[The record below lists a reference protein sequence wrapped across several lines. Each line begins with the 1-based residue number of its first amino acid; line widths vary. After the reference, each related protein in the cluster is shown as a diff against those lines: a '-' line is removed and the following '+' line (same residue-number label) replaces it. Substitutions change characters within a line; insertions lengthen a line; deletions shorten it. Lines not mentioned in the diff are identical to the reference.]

1 MRTPPALG
9 HSDSTDPNLDDFSP
23 EVVELEARPLPRSV
37 RLSLISLFCV
47 ICFGIG
53 WSLFATLDRV
63 VEAEGI
69 LISQQPRQIIQPFG
83 TSVIAQMN
91 FRAGDS
97 FRQGDVLVT
106 FDKDLADA
114 DFNILSASVAALRL
128 EHNRLLAEVDI
139 PATKAA
145 TATVPTAASW
155 AGTLQEEIFRMRM
168 SEMAARLSSDA
179 IRTSELEQTVTV
191 LQNRLSI
198 LDAQIEINAQEL
210 AVMRQQAGAGNIT
223 RDKPFE
229 LQNLLAG
236 LQNER
241 IRLHG
246 EIKQAEA
253 RINII
258 ATEQRGFVAAWQVAT
273 RERLSDIEKEL
284 GQQEEQLR
292 KISYIGAR
300 DVIVAGFDGVVLDT
314 VERSPGSVVQAS
326 DTLMVAMPVISDND
340 LRIEAT
346 IQPRDV
352 GWVSIGQEVRIKLSA
367 LPSSKHGYLKGTVT
381 SISADAIQGEGRMR
395 SNVPRAAEALRSSI
409 GHRALIT
416 VAHNNLRNLP
426 SGFRLLPGMLLRA
439 EILVG
444 TRHPYQ
450 YFLDPFLSGANRAL
464 SEPN

>member
-1 MRTPPALG
+1 MTAPTSRAQPDG
-9 HSDSTDPNLDDFSP
+9 RDPNLDDFSP
-23 EVVELEARPLPRSV
+23 EVVALEARPLPRSV
-37 RLSLISLFCV
+37 KLSLLSLFCV
-47 ICFGIG
+47 IVFGIG
-53 WSLFATLDRV
+53 WTLLATLDRV

-69 LISQQPRQIIQPFG
+69 LISQQPRQVIQPFG

-97 FRQGDVLVT
+97 FRRGDVLVT

-128 EHNRLLAEVDI
+128 EHARLLAEVEI
-139 PATKAA
+139 PAAQAASASVPA
-145 TATVPTAASW
+145 TAPW

-179 IRTSELEQTVTV
+179 IRTSELVQNGAV
-191 LQNRLSI
+191 LRNRLAI
-198 LDAQIEINAQEL
+198 LDQQIEINAEEL
-210 AVMRQQAGAGNIT
+210 AVMRQQAGAGNVT
-223 RDKPFE
+223 RNRPFE
-229 LQNLLAG
+229 LQNTLAA

-246 EIKQAEA
+246 ELTQAEA
-253 RINII
+253 RIEII
-258 ATEQRGFVAAWQVAT
+258 ATEQRGFIAGRQVAT
-273 RERLSDIEKEL
+273 RERLSEIDKEL

-300 DVIVAGFDGVVLDT
+300 DVIVARFDGVVLDT

-326 DTLMVAMPVISDND
+326 DTLMVAMPVISDDD
-340 LRIEAT
+340 LRVEAT

-352 GWVSIGQEVRIKLSA
+352 GWVSIGQQVRVKLSS
-367 LPSSKHGYLKGTVT
+367 LPSSKHGYIEGRVV
-381 SISADAIQGEGRMR
+381 SISADAVQGEGRMR

-409 GHRALIT
+409 GHRALIS
-416 VAHNNLRNLP
+416 VERNNLRNLP
-426 SGFRLLPGMLLRA
+426 EGFRLLPGMLLRA

-444 TRHPYQ
+444 SRHPYQ
-450 YFLDPFLSGANRAL
+450 YFLDPFLSGANRAM